1 MYAKRDF
8 TIIGRN
14 GESLHQI
21 DCLINSIHSVL
32 PSHSLSIVPRSIT
45 LILSQS
51 PLLPPLILF
60 PDTIQKKPS
69 RHHTRWKRGSEHGGI
84 LSRQLCV
91 IDFSQNKSSAT
102 LFYVAML
109 STVFEA
115 AVSDLCPSSAPFFGF
130 MGVAASIIFASR
142 FLMIPT

>member
-1 MYAKRDF
+1 
-8 TIIGRN
+8 
-14 GESLHQI
+14 
-21 DCLINSIHSVL
+21 
-32 PSHSLSIVPRSIT
+32 
-45 LILSQS
+45 
-51 PLLPPLILF
+51 
-60 PDTIQKKPS
+60 
-69 RHHTRWKRGSEHGGI
+69 
-84 LSRQLCV
+84 V

-142 FLMIPT
+142 FFMISE

>member
-1 MYAKRDF
+1 M
-8 TIIGRN
+8 TSTSPPI
-14 GESLHQI
+14 
-21 DCLINSIHSVL
+21 
-32 PSHSLSIVPRSIT
+32 PSPNT
-45 LILSQS
+45 
-51 PLLPPLILF
+51 
-60 PDTIQKKPS
+60 TEKNAS
-69 RHHTRWKRGSEHGGI
+69 RHLTRWKRGSEHGGI
-84 LSRQLCV
+84 LSRLLCV

-142 FLMIPT
+142 FSMVSE